1 MIWYTAIDYKKY
13 IYALG
18 VQRLE
23 RLHDIGEK
31 FVDEQ
36 ELGYSIHDE
45 VGDMREWLYRAA
57 LVDDDEVLAGVR
69 GIPAAMTGDADL
81 NHYSDRRQ
89 VATTLRWDGGW
100 YTHVWHPDENHPSNR
115 PGQVM
120 APQEYPHDC
129 PRRVVITAPGI
140 IDVFDESDEATAS

>member
-18 VQRLE
+18 VQRLD

-36 ELGYSIHDE
+36 ELGHSIHDE
-45 VGDMREWLYRAA
+45 LGDMREWLYRAA

-100 YTHVWHPDENHPSNR
+100 YTRLASRRES
-115 PGQVM
+115 
-120 APQEYPHDC
+120 PQQPAGSGHGAAGLPARLPAAGSHHRARHHRC
-129 PRRVVITAPGI
+129 LR
-140 IDVFDESDEATAS
+140 